1 MLQKTF
7 TKLVI
12 AVFFI
17 YLQSTHILA
26 QRSFSGTIE
35 YALTQRVAQMQEE
48 LTQEQQAR
56 TDSVEKVMEEKFKAQ
71 GKKMITRRSPSV
83 KKYLVAF
90 DNLETRA
97 YWYNNDNVLV
107 NSYYFYQNLNNKI
120 LKSQEATLTNWYLVS
135 DTMTTIS
142 WKLLKETKKI
152 QNIDC
157 FSAQAEYRGRVWT
170 AWYAPSI
177 PISSGP
183 WKLYGL
189 LGMILEAVDR
199 DGLMQFECTKI
210 DISKE
215 KNIQLNTTDP
225 FLNNKEKNITQKEYV
240 IKLKKSIDN
249 YRKMRA
255 DKNQMGGGASINGI
269 EIFEFEKDI
278 ISQRIQQKLSDTP
291 KK

>member
-83 KKYLVAF
+83 NKYLVAF

-189 LGMILEAVDR
+189 PGMILEAEDR
-199 DGLMQFECTKI
+199 TGAVKFECSTIIIPKPTDLIINKENLINTKNKI
-210 DISKE
+210 INYKEYAKLSKE
-215 KNIQLNTTDP
+215 SIENYEKMNTTKD
-225 FLNNKEKNITQKEYV
+225 
-240 IKLKKSIDN
+240 
-249 YRKMRA
+249 
-255 DKNQMGGGASINGI
+255 GGMSRGVSDI
-269 EIFEFEKDI
+269 EIFDFEENLGMK
-278 ISQRIQQKLSDTP
+278 RKQQKLSDTP

>member
-1 MLQKTF
+1 MINKIICMLV
-7 TKLVI
+7 L
-12 AVFFI
+12 
-17 YLQSTHILA
+17 L
-26 QRSFSGTIE
+26 
-35 YALTQRVAQMQEE
+35 
-48 LTQEQQAR
+48 
-56 TDSVEKVMEEKFKAQ
+56 VMESSVQAQTNLSGQIKYTVTRDLSEFYTALGNSEKSEEEKHIVDSLS
-71 GKKMITRRSPSV
+71 KKYGFNTSKINVATQLMIFDKSEIEIFRSMESV
-83 KKYLVAF
+83 NIPLTYQNLVSKTSLSIGVTASRKYLV
-90 DNLETRA
+90 L
-97 YWYNNDNVLV
+97 
-107 NSYYFYQNLNNKI
+107 
-120 LKSQEATLTNWYLVS
+120 

-142 WKLLKETKKI
+142 WKLLKEMKKI

-189 LGMILEAVDR
+189 PGMVLEAVDR